1 MITYPTTD
9 SQQCPPAPGDRSK
22 NDSKRSHGPRWL
34 VTDRQDHHRS
44 AGSTKVGSA
53 VFEPPVR
60 RQGMNSRW

>member
-22 NDSKRSHGPRWL
+22 NDSDDHTDHGDSLQIVR
-34 VTDRQDHHRS
+34 VTIEG

-53 VFEPPVR
+53 VFQPPVR
-60 RQGMNSRW
+60 RQGMNSR